1 MALRIF
7 MMVNVT
13 WRHRDS
19 LQALNILNTDGF
31 SVFKSSKYEIWPFYL
46 SINELPPWLRFKK
59 QFVLLGG
66 LWFGAGKPDPNLFLK
81 PLYDELCALKNGV
94 LFKIAGLVEPLLYKI
109 GMLAGT
115 LDAPAKAVFL
125 GEKSERTSNVFV
137 HLYSENLHLRTE
149 ANYLGDLD
157 ELRRLRENNEN
168 VRDVR
173 GILGPTILK
182 NMILT
187 SLMPSTSVDIM
198 HTLFQGVFKTLVMQ
212 LWFQESLNEDFN
224 VSARNDV
231 VSDLLCKIKPPHCIE
246 RIPQSQSKIKFWKAS
261 EFMAFFFYYSL
272 PILNLV
278 LYQLHFNHFK
288 LLHLAIVLLCKQSVT
303 DDDIILSQLLLDE
316 FVKQYEIIYGM
327 KRMTYNLHVLR
338 HLPSVV
344 RELGPLWTSSCF
356 MFENLNGALKHV
368 VHGTQQAGVQ
378 VQNYFEL
385 LTQLPTMIDNLQ
397 PSKLKNLCKKMSSC
411 NARLNIHQC
420 IGDNI
425 F

>member
-1 MALRIF
+1 MSYVKDRIKTNNNGIEDIYDGQCYLEAQRF
-7 MMVNVT
+7 FAGVEHWLT
-13 WRHRDS
+13 LLW
-19 LQALNILNTDGF
+19 NTDGF

-125 GEKSERTSNVFV
+125 
-137 HLYSENLHLRTE
+137 E

-231 VSDLLCKIKPPHCIE
+231 L
-246 RIPQSQSKIKFWKAS
+246 A
-261 EFMAFFFYYSL
+261 
-272 PILNLV
+272 NL
-278 LYQLHFNHFK
+278 K
-288 LLHLAIVLLCKQSVT
+288 L
-303 DDDIILSQLLLDE
+303 
-316 FVKQYEIIYGM
+316 
-327 KRMTYNLHVLR
+327 
-338 HLPSVV
+338 SVV
-344 RELGPLWTSSCF
+344 STSF
-356 MFENLNGALKHV
+356 
-368 VHGTQQAGVQ
+368 
-378 VQNYFEL
+378 
-385 LTQLPTMIDNLQ
+385 
-397 PSKLKNLCKKMSSC
+397 
-411 NARLNIHQC
+411 
-420 IGDNI
+420 
-425 F
+425 